1 MSLIYWG
8 KNLLEQHVQ
17 LNYEYFGLCCI
28 QILFYLPIFF
38 MHITFLLT
46 SYVIIFS
53 ASHSRIGFP
62 YLFSLQQWAKRVKN
76 VRVCVCACVAS
87 GVYTCSGHFTPSL
100 FHPPCFMWSAV
111 VLQTWPAPCGK
122 AWIALVV
129 QHTCVLCTAVWFTT
143 GLLLAVMKRFHTT
156 HPLSTGL

>member
-1 MSLIYWG
+1 MSLIHWG
-8 KNLLEQHVQ
+8 KNLLEQHIQ
-17 LNYEYFGLCCI
+17 LNYEYFGLCPNSV
-28 QILFYLPIFF
+28 LFAYFF

-46 SYVIIFS
+46 SYGIIFS
-53 ASHSRIGFP
+53 AFHSRVGFP
-62 YLFSLQQWAKRVKN
+62 YHFSLPQWAKRAKN
-76 VRVCVCACVAS
+76 VRVCVCVCACVAS
-87 GVYTCSGHFTPSL
+87 GVYTYSGHFTPSL
-100 FHPPCFMWSAV
+100 FHPRCFMWSAAAP
-111 VLQTWPAPCGK
+111 QTWPAPCGK